1 MSSRLPKAVITPRP
15 FFMIANQPALDLANT
30 LAADGNGPVELI
42 PDFDSFCEW
51 LARVRLVTPKQSG
64 WLSKRWSK
72 RQRASFLKEIK
83 AYRALIK
90 DAAESLQK
98 EGKVPPIFVQETNRM
113 LSAAGAVI
121 GIQSPAKD
129 VYAASWPVDWD
140 NPKAV
145 LGVIAEQGMRFICNC
160 DPSRVRK
167 CDNPACALVFYDM
180 AKNNRRRWCSMDQCG
195 NRQKVALHRKRA
207 KQSKKK

>member
-1 MSSRLPKAVITPRP
+1 MSSKLPKAAIMPRP

-30 LAADGNGPVELI
+30 LAADKNGPVELI

-51 LARVRLVTPKQSG
+51 LARVHLITPKRAG
-64 WLSKRWSK
+64 WLSRQWSEK
-72 RQRASFLKEIK
+72 QQDSLLTEIK
-83 AYRALIK
+83 RYRGLIK
-90 DAAESLQK
+90 DVAESLQK
-98 EGKVPPIFVQETNRM
+98 EGKVPTLFVQETNRM
-113 LSAAGAVI
+113 LRDAGAVL

-129 VYAASWPVDWD
+129 VYAASWPVDWS

-160 DPSRVRK
+160 HSSRVRK
-167 CDNPACALVFYDM
+167 CDNPECALVFYDM

-195 NRQKVALHRKRA
+195 NRQKVTLHRKRA
-207 KQSKKK
+207 MQSKKK